1 MGFGLWALVFA
12 YAITLAACIPA
23 LYRRLRPRKPQRPP
37 DITGNGL
44 TATALVPA
52 YNEGET
58 LALTIEALLA
68 QTEPFDEIIV
78 INDCSTDDTREI
90 AERYVSRGVK
100 VITPPQNLGSKAH
113 AQNYAVTEG
122 LVHSELVTP
131 VDADTILGPDYLV
144 WIKAAFLEDPKLVV
158 AAGNVQTLY
167 TKTPTER
174 GRQMEYLHGFH
185 YFRPIENAANAPR
198 RLLRLLLTF
207 LTSKLKECDGFPIR
221 TIVEDMDYTWTMQT
235 QCWNAR
241 YVSQAES
248 WAADPETYHFLRVQ
262 LKRWMYGFFQN
273 VRIHFKTLHRKPM
286 LALWIGMGVVQIL
299 TAPLWWGLPFFLVLV
314 LGFDVTETTE
324 WWLAAEIGFTLPPIL
339 YACARR
345 GVNPFRTMLSIP
357 YLYSMK
363 VFNMYYAYRGF
374 PRGGGRCAAWID
386 AWLQRIRKRQLA

>member
-68 QTEPFDEIIV
+68 QTEPFDEIVV

-144 WIKAAFLEDPKLVV
+144 WIKAAFLEDPRLVV

-167 TKTPTER
+167 AKTPTER

-185 YFRPIENAANAPR
+185 YFRPIENAANAPVVCSGCCS
-198 RLLRLLLTF
+198 TF
-207 LTSKLKECDGFPIR
+207 LTSKLIECDGFPIR

-235 QCWNAR
+235 QGWNAR

-273 VRIHFKTLHRKPM
+273 VRIHFRTLPRKPM
-286 LALWIGMGVVQIL
+286 LAIWIGMGVVQIL

-314 LGFDVTETTE
+314 LGFDFAETAE
-324 WWLAAEIGFTLPPIL
+324 WWLAAESDSHCRPFCMPAL
-339 YACARR
+339 
-345 GVNPFRTMLSIP
+345 GVASIP
-357 YLYSMK
+357 S
-363 VFNMYYAYRGF
+363 APCCQF
-374 PRGGGRCAAWID
+374 PTCTP
-386 AWLQRIRKRQLA
+386 